1 MALTEQHAG
10 DSFFQTTHARVD
22 LKLHSDSS
30 SEKVDDSSFASSLQ
44 RPLTSGLRRCAGT
57 RDLTSIRP
65 NVNYCA
71 KVTVEYMMCDSSTP
85 FHIQSW
91 KPVTGSDKTSEDI
104 LVDNLETVCRFKKTL
119 YTQLYPN
126 AEEGSQDTWPEL
138 TLYRRTADPSS
149 FEAIEGDQEALY
161 MFALKDGDRIVLLVN
176 ETEDG
181 GWTGL
186 GRDSVAQWVQAIRT
200 QSEFEAMDS

>member
-1 MALTEQHAG
+1 MALTEQHAA
-10 DSFFQTTHARVD
+10 DSFFQSTHARVD
-22 LKLHSDSS
+22 SKLHSDSS
-30 SEKVDDSSFASSLQ
+30 SEKVDDSSFSSSLQ

-71 KVTVEYMMCDSSTP
+71 KVSVEYMMGDPSTL
-85 FHIQSW
+85 FHTQSW
-91 KPVTGSDKTSEDI
+91 KPVVGTNKTIEDV

-126 AEEGSQDTWPEL
+126 AEEGPQDTWPEL
-138 TLYRRTADPSS
+138 TLYRKTGDSGY
-149 FEAIEGDQEALY
+149 ETIEGDQEALY
-161 MFALKDGDRIVLLVN
+161 MFALKDGDQIVLLVS

-181 GWTGL
+181 DRTGL
-186 GRDSVAQWVQAIRT
+186 DRDSVAQWVRAIRT

>member
-1 MALTEQHAG
+1 MALTEQHAA

-22 LKLHSDSS
+22 SKLHSDSS
-30 SEKVDDSSFASSLQ
+30 SEKVDDLSFASSLQ

-71 KVTVEYMMCDSSTP
+71 KVSVEYMMGDPSTP
-85 FHIQSW
+85 FHSLSW
-91 KPVTGSDKTSEDI
+91 KPVVGTDKSSEDV

-138 TLYRRTADPSS
+138 TLYRKTGDSGS

-161 MFALKDGDRIVLLVN
+161 MFALKDGDQIVLLVN

-181 GWTGL
+181 GRTGL
-186 GRDSVAQWVQAIRT
+186 GRDSVAQWVQAIRA

>member
-1 MALTEQHAG
+1 MALTEQHAV

-22 LKLHSDSS
+22 SKLHSDSS

-71 KVTVEYMMCDSSTP
+71 KVTVEYMMCDPSTP

>member
-1 MALTEQHAG
+1 MALTEQHAAN
-10 DSFFQTTHARVD
+10 SFFQSTHARVD
-22 LKLHSDSS
+22 SKLHSDSS
-30 SEKVDDSSFASSLQ
+30 SEKVDDSSFAASSSLQ

-57 RDLTSIRP
+57 RDLTSIRS

-71 KVTVEYMMCDSSTP
+71 KVSVEYMMGDPSTP
-85 FHIQSW
+85 FHTQSW
-91 KPVTGSDKTSEDI
+91 KPVVGTDMTSEDV

-138 TLYRRTADPSS
+138 TLYRKSGDT

-161 MFALKDGDRIVLLVN
+161 MFALKDGDQIVLLVN
-176 ETEDG
+176 ESEDG
-181 GWTGL
+181 GRTGGL
-186 GRDSVAQWVQAIRT
+186 GRDSVAQWVQAIRA
-200 QSEFEAMDS
+200 QSEFEAM